1 LSEGRA
7 ARKWLD
13 SEKEPRFNLLM
24 HHQALEPLS
33 KEDLIALVL
42 AQAAQIESLLNRVAE
57 LEAKLGQPPK
67 TPDNSSVPPSQGAKP
82 NRSPKPAKP
91 RRGRPGT
98 TRSLCETPDR
108 IVEAVAEPWPHCQ
121 AELTVHDQADVHA
134 YEQIELPAL
143 KPDITRVHR
152 HAGVCPCCQRRF
164 QAPVPAGLEP
174 GSPFGPKLCAL
185 VVHLHVTQAIG
196 LSLRRSASSV

>member
-1 LSEGRA
+1 
-7 ARKWLD
+7 
-13 SEKEPRFNLLM
+13 
-24 HHQALEPLS
+24 
-33 KEDLIALVL
+33 
-42 AQAAQIESLLNRVAE
+42 
-57 LEAKLGQPPK
+57 
-67 TPDNSSVPPSQGAKP
+67 
-82 NRSPKPAKP
+82 
-91 RRGRPGT
+91 
-98 TRSLCETPDR
+98 
-108 IVEAVAEPWPHCQ
+108 VAEPWPHCQ

-196 LSLRRSASSV
+196 LSLRRSACHSGDRLVTQAIGFERLSRLLNEVFGMTISEGALVNLLRRAAEPLSAQARAPERPSSSP